1 MEVFDGTSCWK
12 HAWNEKRSL
21 QGYIHNSTRAQFQFF
36 YLYHIMTHVIF
47 LFYFVYNINRC
58 QRFKLDEKMSEQIVT
73 QVVCSECES
82 TNIVRDLIAGEL
94 VCGDCGLVIQ
104 ENILDRGAEWKAFTH
119 QEEVSRARAGSPTK
133 YSHYDKGLSTVIHVD
148 RDAFGRLL
156 SPKVRR
162 QMWRL
167 RRWQIRSRVHASQSR
182 NLSQAMNE
190 LQRLS
195 EKLHISSSVQE
206 MAAVIYRKALNKDL
220 IRGRNIAS
228 VVAGSLYVA
237 CRFTKIPRTLKEIA
251 EASLRDQKEIARAY
265 RLIVQTLKMKMP
277 IDNPMEYV
285 TKIAEKAGISSD
297 VEGLAIKI
305 IQNAKNKHVTMGKDP
320 TGLAAAAL
328 YMASKIKRKKT
339 TQSSLAKAANITEV
353 TVRNRAKDLGKKL
366 DLNFS

>member
-1 MEVFDGTSCWK
+1 MLDTRLERK
-12 HAWNEKRSL
+12 NSL
-21 QGYIHNSTRAQFQFF
+21 DYKIQNSPRAALIPSPLPN
-36 YLYHIMTHVIF
+36 YDVRHIFILVSHI
-47 LFYFVYNINRC
+47 IC
-58 QRFKLDEKMSEQIVT
+58 IDAKRFKLDEKMSEQIIT
-73 QVVCSECES
+73 QVMCSECES
-82 TNIVRDLIAGEL
+82 TNIVSDTIAGEL

-119 QEEVSRARAGSPTK
+119 QEELSRARAGSPTK
-133 YSHYDKGLSTVIHVD
+133 YSHYDKGLSTIIHVD

-220 IRGRNIAS
+220 IRGRNITAI
-228 VVAGSLYVA
+228 VAGSLYVA

-277 IDNPMEYV
+277 IDDPMDYI
-285 TKIAEKAGISSD
+285 TKIAQKAGVSSN

-305 IQNAKNKHVTMGKDP
+305 IRDAKNKHVAMGKDP
-320 TGLAAAAL
+320 TGLATAAL
-328 YMASKIKRKKT
+328 YMASKIKREKKT
-339 TQSSLAKAANITEV
+339 QSHLAKAAKITEV
-353 TVRNRAKDLGKKL
+353 TVRNRAKDLMKKL